1 MSLFLSVDP
10 MLEKYPSWSSYNY
23 TLNNPINL
31 VDPTGMEADDP
42 PGWYKYGNS
51 YIYDSRINSQDNLN
65 SHGLKGTYI
74 GDSFY
79 DFNTLQSGDS
89 QGNLTDLSTGDFSR
103 FIDSVEITDKSIFD
117 IYRDT
122 QTQNSTTGIFTFGN
136 VEGFTLER
144 PGPDTTTSGVGLRIP
159 SGEYN
164 VSIHNGSKYKNVLK
178 LYNNQVAKSRAIL
191 IHNGNYPSHTDGCIL
206 V

>member
-1 MSLFLSVDP
+1 MSEQHSQTADYVNKWKFTGHELDRETGLYYVKARYYDPKMSVFLSVDP
-10 MLEKYPSWSSYNY
+10 LFEKYPSWSPYNY
-23 TLNNPINL
+23 TLNNPINF

-117 IYRDT
+117 IYIEIPKLKT
-122 QTQNSTTGIFTFGN
+122 QLQES
-136 VEGFTLER
+136 L
-144 PGPDTTTSGVGLRIP
+144 
-159 SGEYN
+159 
-164 VSIHNGSKYKNVLK
+164 H
-178 LYNNQVAKSRAIL
+178 
-191 IHNGNYPSHTDGCIL
+191 L
-206 V
+206 VMWKDLL